1 MSNRLKE
8 VQEDTEL
15 SKQFGSHVIRSHRK
29 PPTGNLRKA
38 VIATAIVTATL
49 VTLAPVA
56 GTPDARQAVA
66 APVVDAEGIEVVDPE
81 LTTSYEIDR
90 LKEAIARSRRL
101 DQVTVA
107 PMVPVAVVK
116 PTWVHPLA
124 SGKGGNSCY
133 RTRKRP
139 NHGGVDIAQP
149 YATPIRSI
157 AAGSIYRKGYESGG
171 AGYFVTV
178 RHAGNIFSQYHHLKS
193 SSPLS
198 AGTPV
203 QVGQVIGYVGAT
215 GNATGNHLHFEIRT
229 GSVSHRVNPAPFMR
243 ARGINIG
250 C

>member
-1 MSNRLKE
+1 MNRRKE
-8 VQEDTEL
+8 YLQDLALSEQFDTP
-15 SKQFGSHVIRSHRK
+15 VIRSHRK
-29 PPTGNLRKA
+29 PPTGNVRKA
-38 VIATAIVTATL
+38 VIATAIVTAAF

-56 GTPDARQAVA
+56 GTPVIREAVA
-66 APVVDAEGIEVVDPE
+66 APVVDSEGLIMVDPD
-81 LTTSYEIDR
+81 LTTAYEIDR
-90 LKEAIARSRRL
+90 LKEAIARSKRQDL
-101 DQVTVA
+101 VTVA
-107 PMVPVAVVK
+107 PIVPVAVVK

-133 RTRKRP
+133 RTSRRP
-139 NHGGVDIAQP
+139 SHGGVDIAQP
-149 YATPIRSI
+149 YATPIRSV
-157 AAGSIYRKGYESGG
+157 AAGTIYRKGYESGG

-198 AGTPV
+198 VGTPV
-203 QVGQVIGYVGAT
+203 QVGQVIGYVGRT

-243 ARGINIG
+243 SRGISIG